1 MDTTKQTAEA
11 ERAAGP
17 ANADLN
23 HKPGP
28 REHKQRSPRGASYR
42 AQSGKPTLKGDEMTT
57 TNKLY
62 IVIFGL
68 LGLILLPVT
77 GLWALFAYLA
87 GDKYP
92 LYALRGEN
100 VDDDLIDNP

>member
-11 ERAAGP
+11 ERATGT

-28 REHKQRSPRGASYR
+28 REH
-42 AQSGKPTLKGDEMTT
+42 
-57 TNKLY
+57 KLY

>member
-1 MDTTKQTAEA
+1 
-11 ERAAGP
+11 
-17 ANADLN
+17 
-23 HKPGP
+23 
-28 REHKQRSPRGASYR
+28 
-42 AQSGKPTLKGDEMTT
+42 MTSK
-57 TNKLY
+57 KLY
-62 IVIFGL
+62 FIVFGIIAV
-68 LGLILLPVT
+68 ILLPIT

>member
-11 ERAAGP
+11 ERAAGT
-17 ANADLN
+17 AN
-23 HKPGP
+23 
-28 REHKQRSPRGASYR
+28 
-42 AQSGKPTLKGDEMTT
+42 DEMTT
-57 TNKLY
+57 ANKIY

-92 LYALRGEN
+92 LYALRGD
-100 VDDDLIDNP
+100 VDDDPIDNP

>member
-1 MDTTKQTAEA
+1 MNYYARK
-11 ERAAGP
+11 
-17 ANADLN
+17 
-23 HKPGP
+23 
-28 REHKQRSPRGASYR
+28 S
-42 AQSGKPTLKGDEMTT
+42 SGGQGIIC
-57 TNKLY
+57 

>member
-1 MDTTKQTAEA
+1 MSNNTRNYY
-11 ERAAGP
+11 ERGL
-17 ANADLN
+17 D
-23 HKPGP
+23 
-28 REHKQRSPRGASYR
+28 SPKRDER
-42 AQSGKPTLKGDEMTT
+42 KDQNTGDDMTT
-57 TNKLY
+57 ANKIC

>member
-1 MDTTKQTAEA
+1 MSLLNEHRARPWAETRAERTKIMSKDTTKQTA
-11 ERAAGP
+11 
-17 ANADLN
+17 
-23 HKPGP
+23 
-28 REHKQRSPRGASYR
+28 
-42 AQSGKPTLKGDEMTT
+42 
-57 TNKLY
+57 NKIY